1 MSLFLF
7 SNAVQRQ
14 FMRYVQKQ
22 PPDVFFKRI
31 GTLKNFLDFSGK
43 HLLESI
49 FNKVA
54 ALQACI
60 FIKKRLKH
68 KCFPVNIA
76 KF

>member
-31 GTLKNFLDFSGK
+31 GALKNFLDFSGK

-68 KCFPVNIA
+68 KYFPVNIA

>member
-7 SNAVQRQ
+7 SNAVQIQ

-31 GTLKNFLDFSGK
+31 GALKNFLDFSGK

>member
-31 GTLKNFLDFSGK
+31 GALKNFLDFSGK